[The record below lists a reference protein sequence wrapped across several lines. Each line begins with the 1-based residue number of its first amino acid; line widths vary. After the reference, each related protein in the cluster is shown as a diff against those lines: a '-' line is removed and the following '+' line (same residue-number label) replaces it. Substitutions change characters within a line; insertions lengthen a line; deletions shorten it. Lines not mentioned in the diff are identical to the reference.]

1 MNTLYL
7 LVVGSR
13 GFLDY
18 NLLKDA
24 LDNIRDKNNNI
35 SIVSGGAVGADSLA
49 EKYANEN
56 NIPIEIFR
64 ADWNK
69 YGKSAG
75 YIRNEEMHKYISI
88 KENRM
93 CIAFW
98 DGQSRGT
105 QHNFSLAKKYNN
117 PITIIRV

>member
-18 NLLKDA
+18 NLLKDT

-35 SIVSGGAVGADSLA
+35 SIVSGGAAGADSLA
-49 EKYANEN
+49 ERYANEN

-64 ADWNK
+64 ANWNK
-69 YGKSAG
+69 YGRSAG
-75 YIRNEEMHKYISI
+75 YIRNEEMHKYIST

-105 QHNFSLAKKYNN
+105 QHNFSLAKKYSN
-117 PITIIRV
+117 PIMLIRV